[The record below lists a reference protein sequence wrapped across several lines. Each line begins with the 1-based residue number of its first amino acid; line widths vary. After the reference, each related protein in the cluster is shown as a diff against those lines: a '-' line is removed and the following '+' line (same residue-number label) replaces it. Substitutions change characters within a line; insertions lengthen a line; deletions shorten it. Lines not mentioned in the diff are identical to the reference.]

1 MRPRRQTHPVPTAV
15 SESDKQRGFSLKCF
29 FDRAW
34 FGPAIH
40 LAQPRNLWAARL
52 AGGRRQGALIGA
64 GAGAV
69 GGAVANKAREHHDI
83 KKREHREQD
92 YRYYDGRR

>member
-1 MRPRRQTHPVPTAV
+1 MSPRRKTHPVPTAV
-15 SESDKQRGFSLKCF
+15 SESDKQRGFSLKF
-29 FDRAW
+29 FGAW
-34 FGPAIH
+34 FGPAIQ
-40 LAQPRNLWAARL
+40 LAQTRNLWAARL
-52 AGGRRQGALIGA
+52 AGGRRQGRVIGA

-69 GGAVANKAREHHDI
+69 GGAVVNKAREHHDI